1 MLEFSYKRNQ
11 IMHKFFENF
20 SVRISFWVLAALL
33 FFLTFSPIF
42 PYIIAML
49 AAFTVGIP
57 LFLYPRK
64 KGEGFTAFQFLA
76 VAWLVVAFFGLLWA
90 AFHVV
95 DMLPFI
101 LFGSMLLVFLV
112 AAAYMEIRMQKEEG
126 GKDAQVSDAGEQQ

>member
-1 MLEFSYKRNQ
+1 
-11 IMHKFFENF
+11 MHKFFENF

>member
-1 MLEFSYKRNQ
+1 MC
-11 IMHKFFENF
+11 KFFENF
-20 SVRISFWVLAALL
+20 PVRVSFWVLAALL

-49 AAFTVGIP
+49 AAFTVDIP

-64 KGEGFTAFQFLA
+64 KGEGFTAFQVLA

-101 LFGSMLLVFLV
+101 LFRPMLLVFLV
-112 AAAYMEIRMQKEEG
+112 AAAYVEIKTKKEEG
-126 GKDAQVSDAGEQQ
+126 AKNAEIQVQDGREQ

>member
-1 MLEFSYKRNQ
+1 MLEFSYERNHF
-11 IMHKFFENF
+11 MHKFFENF
-20 SVRISFWVLAALL
+20 SVGVSFWVLAALL

-76 VAWLVVAFFGLLWA
+76 VASQDSTASRG
-90 AFHVV
+90 
-95 DMLPFI
+95 D
-101 LFGSMLLVFLV
+101 
-112 AAAYMEIRMQKEEG
+112 
-126 GKDAQVSDAGEQQ
+126 

>member
-1 MLEFSYKRNQ
+1 MLEFSYERNYF
-11 IMHKFFENF
+11 MRKFFENF
-20 SVRISFWVLAALL
+20 FIRISFWVLAALL
-33 FFLTFSPIF
+33 FFLAFSPIF

-64 KGEGFTAFQFLA
+64 KGEGFTTFQFLA

-112 AAAYMEIRMQKEEG
+112 AAAYLEIKTQKEEG
-126 GKDAQVSDAGEQQ
+126 RKDAQVSDAGGQR